1 MTFLLLMARPG
12 LELEDTLLA
21 LVAVFAD
28 CGGGG
33 SRIAVAPPP
42 IAAAAGVA
50 LFATMVN
57 PV

>member
-1 MTFLLLMARPG
+1 MARPG

-21 LVAVFAD
+21 LVAVVAD

-33 SRIAVAPPP
+33 GGSKIAVAPPP
-42 IAAAAGVA
+42 PDAADAAGVA